1 MEENMLNISEEQL
14 KKLSV
19 EQLADLKTDGEELL
33 AEIDNEIENCKNM
46 LNE

>member
-1 MEENMLNISEEQL
+1 MEENMLNISDEQL
-14 KKLSV
+14 KELSV
-19 EQLADLKTDGEELL
+19 GQLADLKADVEELL

>member
-14 KKLSV
+14 KDLSV
-19 EQLADLKTDGEELL
+19 EQLADLKADVEELL
-33 AEIDNEIENCKNM
+33 ANINNEIEICKSM

>member
-19 EQLADLKTDGEELL
+19 EQLADLKTDVEELL

>member
-19 EQLADLKTDGEELL
+19 EQLADLKTDVEELL

-46 LNE
+46 LNK

>member
-1 MEENMLNISEEQL
+1 MEENMLNISEEKL

-19 EQLADLKTDGEELL
+19 EQLADLKTDVEELL